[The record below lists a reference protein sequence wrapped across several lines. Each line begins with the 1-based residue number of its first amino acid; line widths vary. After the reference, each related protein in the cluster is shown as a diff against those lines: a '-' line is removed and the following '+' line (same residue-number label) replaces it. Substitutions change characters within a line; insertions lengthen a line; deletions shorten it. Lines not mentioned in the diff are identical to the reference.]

1 MKRLLAILMISFILA
16 NVAGFYVYFVFRL
29 KEIRKEMRASLKD
42 YPIEKLQRLALTKAQ
57 YQVAKNDEGEIEWQ
71 GYMYDVGRVE
81 TRGSEVTVFALRD
94 EAETNL
100 LAFIDRIVE
109 MTNRDNQSPPSVFTQ
124 FLSLIFTIPEIAPT
138 ASFYQS
144 LKFEYGKLPIEIFS
158 SLALDVQAPPPRA

>member
-1 MKRLLAILMISFILA
+1 MISFILA

-29 KEIRKEMRASLKD
+29 QEIRREMRADLKD
-42 YPIEKLQRLALTKAQ
+42 YPIEKLQRIVLSKAQ
-57 YQVAKNDEGEIEWQ
+57 YLQAKNDEGEIEWQ

-81 TRGSEVTVFALRD
+81 SLNNVVTIFALRD

-109 MTNRDNQSPPSVFTQ
+109 MTNRDEQAPPSAFTQ
-124 FLSLIFTIPEIAPT
+124 YLSLIFTIPEVAAT

-144 LKFEYGKLPIEIFS
+144 LKFEYGKLPTEIFS
-158 SLALDVQAPPPRA
+158 SLALEVQAPPPRA